1 MPCSWPQIDVARGTL
16 KCGPLLG
23 LAARTGVIVL
33 CLDRPCS
40 AGPPPS
46 AACSWPAPS
55 RLAASSSHCSSLCC
69 DAVDECSVCRVLLF
83 GSSSG
88 RDSQSFQHRT
98 FRPVHACSLDSG
110 LPRYDNLTVSDSP
123 PQHQVLCS
131 LIRHSRS
138 CCRLTTPEASLTG
151 TGTVP
156 ACTACSPRS
165 AWVLSPCIATLD
177 SIRVRA

>member
-1 MPCSWPQIDVARGTL
+1 MRAAAGFGSPNRRNRSMPRPPLFGRTAALCGMQLASTITL
-16 KCGPLLG
+16 
-23 LAARTGVIVL
+23 R
-33 CLDRPCS
+33 S
-40 AGPPPS
+40 
-46 AACSWPAPS
+46 
-55 RLAASSSHCSSLCC
+55 ASSSHCSSLCC
-69 DAVDECSVCRVLLF
+69 DVVDECSVCRLLLF

-131 LIRHSRS
+131 LLRHSRS